1 MSITSFVTTLAGLSV
16 SGVTRAYTYPPLQ
29 IGTADLPASFV
40 RPPQSD
46 YSPLSTCDDIADEIT
61 CQLVVAIEAAG
72 QNVQPTNYAAMLT
85 IADALNAAL
94 KAGYTSL
101 GALVT
106 WTIAAQDREP
116 VIVGGTPYWGV
127 TATVTK
133 RG

>member
-1 MSITSFVTTLAGLSV
+1 MSITSFVTTLAGLTV
-16 SGVTRAYTYPPLQ
+16 TGVTRKYTYPPLQ

-46 YSPLSTCDDIADEIT
+46 YEPIATCEDVNETAV
-61 CQLVVAIEAAG
+61 CQLVVAIEPTG
-72 QNVQPTNYAAMLT
+72 QNLQPTNYAAML
-85 IADALNAAL
+85 AMVDAVNDTLRTNQF
-94 KAGYTSL
+94 SL
-101 GALVT
+101 GALVS